1 MRLKSTDN
9 GIAKRL
15 LMVLSVLTKGHKA
28 TYIASL
34 LQVDEKRINIGGV
47 RHWLHQ
53 IPQLIRSL
61 ICTHMPQQGSK
72 AVDAIGILTRS
83 HGILCHAH

>member
-15 LMVLSVLTKGHKA
+15 LMVLSVLIKGHNA
-28 TYIASL
+28 AYIASL

-61 ICTHMPQQGSK
+61 ICIHMLQARKQGK
-72 AVDAIGILTRS
+72 GY
-83 HGILCHAH
+83 